1 MFFMDF
7 SYDYLG
13 TEEALDLFL
22 TGFADGTFPKAR
34 WNHAAHVT
42 MAACYL
48 QKYSRP
54 EATSRIR
61 SGIISYNESQGGKN
75 TPDSGYHETLTLFWT
90 ALVVDFLAKCDCSLS
105 RLEKARA
112 VVEAFAPR
120 RDVFRE
126 YYSFDVVRSRE
137 ARRTWVEPDVK
148 PLPGA
153 NELLVTPVS
162 SLDTHSPEPAP
173 AANQG

>member
-1 MFFMDF
+1 MCFMDF
-7 SYDYLG
+7 SYDYLE

-22 TGFADGTFPKAR
+22 AGFSNGTFPKDR

-48 QKYSRP
+48 QKYSQP

-61 SGIISYNESQGGKN
+61 SGIIFYNESQGGKN
-75 TPDSGYHETLTLFWT
+75 TPDSGYHETLTVFWT
-90 ALVVDFLAKCDCSLS
+90 ALVSDFLTKCDSSLS

-137 ARRTWVEPDVK
+137 ARREWITPDVK

-153 NELLVTPVS
+153 SELSTTPVS
-162 SLDTHSPEPAP
+162 SIDTRSPVPAP